1 MIVNGTLN
9 SLPNSQFSIEFFGS
23 PQCDP
28 SGFGEGNTFLGQ
40 LIVTTDAAGNASFKA
55 KVAAVPA
62 GSSVTATATHLQTMN
77 TSEFSACTIA
87 TRSPNGSR

>member
-1 MIVNGTLN
+1 MGYQFFIRVGVLCLVGLAIAGFTFGASSLSEPASGEIIV
-9 SLPNSQFSIEFFGS
+9 
-23 PQCDP
+23 
-28 SGFGEGNTFLGQ
+28 
-40 LIVTTDAAGNASFKA
+40 VTTDAAGNASFKA

-87 TRSPNGSR
+87 TRSPNSSR